1 MHPTHTSINHRQSE
15 VPSRRCSTRKSTR
28 AAEHPSRRNA
38 KGYLRQLYVTAISGT
53 NSLGPDRTRD
63 FAKRIYNRHSCASV
77 INSRTNRK
85 AKAYW
90 RSHASKA
97 PRSLSAKHL
106 LDDTRRCRPER
117 LINRKEQTPK
127 QIRRSCTSTARC
139 INHGQ
144 PQRAPIRCE
153 QQIKRIYGAAV
164 YQHNGIPTTVSK
176 PNAYLPQLYINR
188 DQQSNPLRHSRA
200 RKRLCPS

>member
-53 NSLGPDRTRD
+53 NSLGPDRTGD

-106 LDDTRRCRPER
+106 LDDTAVSTRT
-117 LINRKEQTPK
+117 IN
-127 QIRRSCTSTARC
+127 
-139 INHGQ
+139 Q
-144 PQRAPIRCE
+144 PQ
-153 QQIKRIYGAAV
+153 GANAKANKAKLYINSAV
-164 YQHNGIPTTVSK
+164 YQPRSATT
-176 PNAYLPQLYINR
+176 NA
-188 DQQSNPLRHSRA
+188 
-200 RKRLCPS
+200 